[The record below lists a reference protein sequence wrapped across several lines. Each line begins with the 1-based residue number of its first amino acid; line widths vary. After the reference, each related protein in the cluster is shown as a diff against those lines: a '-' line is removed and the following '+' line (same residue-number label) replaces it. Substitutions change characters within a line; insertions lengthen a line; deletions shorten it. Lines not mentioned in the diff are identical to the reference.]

1 MLKIVIPYL
10 EIGGERIPT
19 PVGLSELLEPTW
31 SLDVD
36 RERVNKTASQYEFI
50 HYKNEKGRWVTRCK
64 KKVGETNENQSSRVV
79 GITG

>member
-19 PVGLSELLEPTW
+19 PVGLSELLESTW
-31 SLDVD
+31 SLDAD
-36 RERVNKTASQYEFI
+36 RERVNKTASQYDFI

-64 KKVGETNENQSSRVV
+64 KKVGEQIENNTTSMASNV
-79 GITG
+79 G

>member
-64 KKVGETNENQSSRVV
+64 KKVGETNENQSSRMV